1 MVVLALPLRSQN
13 GTGSSPFKRVALAPG
28 EHKDNVEAP
37 SDAEKLHLC
46 VIYHD
51 EKKELYKLVEGPLL
65 VDTAKG
71 GFEVDP
77 FDPDETSPPYKT
89 FKEFRFCHIAHSA
102 GPLEQEAPGPGGGAA
117 EAPAT
122 R

>member
-1 MVVLALPLRSQN
+1 M
-13 GTGSSPFKRVALAPG
+13 ALAPG

-51 EKKELYKLVEGPLL
+51 EKKELYKLVEGPRL

-77 FDPDETSPPYKT
+77 FDPDETSPPCKT

-122 R
+122 REQS

>member
-1 MVVLALPLRSQN
+1 MVDLALPLRSQN
-13 GTGSSPFKRVALAPG
+13 GTGGSPFKRVALAPG

-77 FDPDETSPPYKT
+77 FDPDETSRPYKT
-89 FKEFRFCHIAHSA
+89 FKEFRFCHRTGSSSSSI
-102 GPLEQEAPGPGGGAA
+102 
-117 EAPAT
+117 T
-122 R
+122 